1 MVLNTVESEVE
12 RLMREGQAAAK
23 RGDKV
28 MARALLTQLL
38 EHDPHNEKAWMWL
51 SGAVTEL
58 TEQQTCL
65 ENVLIINPGN
75 AQARKGL
82 EFIVNKT
89 GVPSQ
94 VLLNLTDTARPVQ
107 QLADPATQA
116 APPTPA
122 STPLMDPGF
131 GGAQPFSP
139 TTDTLPG
146 AQAASTSAEPE
157 SPWSRESLEYTSP
170 LSSADVTDHSALPT
184 PDFSALSIPEPGS
197 SGMTPWDQLA
207 AGPGM
212 TPYSGEMPEM
222 PELPDFDTFAGGPP
236 TPAPPLNLD
245 SAMPDWVRA
254 GAPGPAE
261 GTDAGPGDL
270 PEVQPFSPFEAQE
283 AGQPAALPAM
293 PAPSGLSSLPSGDA
307 DALEDGIDA
316 WLGKFAA
323 GSIAMPETD
332 PSLKSSALNG
342 EQHSSS
348 NGPMDPFGMTF
359 DSMGPYG
366 ATSLPSP
373 DELPGSSPSGN
384 SEPWYLAAAAD
395 QQHQQIEQPSYAA
408 NSGPIQ
414 QDANQAQSGPVTL
427 VPCPNCREK
436 VPDTSLACPNCRY
449 NFFVHC
455 PGCHELLDTT
465 DARPGVTDSC
475 EYSSVPVN
483 RFELGQMYA
492 SELRAPSI
500 PLSDPTESKFNWVGT
515 GIKDPRRRSISLAW
529 VVDVLWLLAIALMV
543 WALTQLPAW
552 FNLTGLYN

>member
-51 SGAVTEL
+51 SGAVTDL
-58 TEQQTCL
+58 AEQQTCL
-65 ENVLIINPGN
+65 ENVLIINPNN
-75 AQARKGL
+75 AQALKGL
-82 EFIVNKT
+82 QFIVNKT

-94 VLLNLTDTARPVQ
+94 VLLNLADAPMPVQ
-107 QLADPATQA
+107 HLPSDPATQA
-116 APPTPA
+116 APPSPA
-122 STPLMDPGF
+122 PTALMDPGYGDARPF
-131 GGAQPFSP
+131 QPANDTIPASHNGAQSAPA
-139 TTDTLPG
+139 TT
-146 AQAASTSAEPE
+146 EPE

-170 LSSADVTDHSALPT
+170 LSSNDVTEFTT
-184 PDFSALSIPEPGS
+184 PPEFGTLSIPEPGA

-212 TPYSGEMPEM
+212 APFSGEM
-222 PELPDFDTFAGGPP
+222 PELPDFETFAGGPP
-236 TPAPPLNLD
+236 TPAGPPDFN
-245 SAMPDWVRA
+245 SAIPEWARS
-254 GAPGPAE
+254 GAPTPMDPMPGPV
-261 GTDAGPGDL
+261 DL
-270 PEVQPFSPFEAQE
+270 PGVQPFSPFGEQPGAQ
-283 AGQPAALPAM
+283 QPAM
-293 PAPSGLSSLPSGDA
+293 PAPSGQSSLPSGDVE
-307 DALEDGIDA
+307 ALEDGIDA

-323 GSIAMPETD
+323 GNIAIPQTD
-332 PSLKSSALNG
+332 PSLNSSALNG
-342 EQHSSS
+342 GQHHAS
-348 NGPMDPFGMTF
+348 NGPMDPFGMSF
-359 DSMGPYG
+359 DNMGPYG
-366 ATSLPSP
+366 AATLPSP
-373 DELPGSSPSGN
+373 DELPGASPSGG
-384 SEPWYLAAAAD
+384 SQPWYLSAAAE
-395 QQHQQIEQPSYAA
+395 QHGEQPDYASHA
-408 NSGPIQ
+408 EHMQPAGGQEKAEP
-414 QDANQAQSGPVTL
+414 GTL
-427 VPCPNCREK
+427 VPCPNCREQ

-465 DARPGVTDSC
+465 DARPGVTESC
-475 EYSSVPVN
+475 HYCGVPVN

-500 PLSDPTESKFNWVGT
+500 PLADPMESKENWVGA
-515 GIKDPRRRSISLAW
+515 GIKEPKRRSINLAW